1 MNERGT
7 KVPRSGGRG
16 TDIETCAPIEC
27 EAGRSEV
34 AA

>member
-1 MNERGT
+1 MNERGMGA
-7 KVPRSGGRG
+7 PRARGRG
-16 TDIETCAPIEC
+16 RDIDTCAPIEC

>member
-1 MNERGT
+1 MNERG
-7 KVPRSGGRG
+7 KRVPRSGGRG
-16 TDIETCAPIEC
+16 KDIETCAPIEC

>member
-1 MNERGT
+1 MNERGMR
-7 KVPRSGGRG
+7 VPRSGGRG
-16 TDIETCAPIEC
+16 TDIETCTPSEC